1 MKEMKANE
9 IMQMFRNKNVV
20 NSAVFTREEY
30 IQQLCEFQAIVSAC
44 VFDGDDS
51 YRLDNS
57 ITRLEEFLRSRDLND
72 EPSVSAAL
80 NELKTANKELRIL
93 IAGKNA
99 EERIRKTLAYLQRPE
114 ATVYYNVY
122 ISGGEEET
130 ELDTVLVTNNGI
142 IILEIKGTKQ
152 DITISK
158 DGRLLYD
165 NEISY
170 HNDSIGEKMEEKR
183 RLLKAYIQQKL
194 ADRGQR
200 FPVRIESCIVFST
213 PYKARIT
220 VKDMF
225 KKERF
230 CYKSQLNRRVENY
243 YSGTYYESE
252 DLASLNEII
261 SSLECG
267 QKKFQQKIDLAKIN
281 NAFAQMMEL
290 LTKPKVKGETKAA
303 ASSMKE
309 PKIKRE
315 GKRAN
320 HLFAKVFFPT
330 TVAAFC
336 ALYGIAASKFNNR
349 KNASA

>member
-220 VKDMF
+220 VK
-225 KKERF
+225 KK
-230 CYKSQLNRRVENY
+230 
-243 YSGTYYESE
+243 
-252 DLASLNEII
+252 
-261 SSLECG
+261 
-267 QKKFQQKIDLAKIN
+267 
-281 NAFAQMMEL
+281 
-290 LTKPKVKGETKAA
+290 
-303 ASSMKE
+303 
-309 PKIKRE
+309 
-315 GKRAN
+315 
-320 HLFAKVFFPT
+320 
-330 TVAAFC
+330 
-336 ALYGIAASKFNNR
+336 
-349 KNASA
+349 